1 MIIMSIDTGQVLESE
16 GADHIFRQS
25 VVTRKLQYTDLY
37 SGDSKS
43 YNQVNNV
50 YSADGIQVVKKEC
63 VGHVQK
69 RVGTALRKPKKDA
82 PALGGKGKL
91 TDAMIDKLQN

>member
-1 MIIMSIDTGQVLESE
+1 MK
-16 GADHIFRQS
+16 R
-25 VVTRKLQYTDLY
+25 
-37 SGDSKS
+37 
-43 YNQVNNV
+43 
-50 YSADGIQVVKKEC
+50 EC